1 MNITIY
7 ICCYTGIQAPHC
19 TTLGA
24 LLLAML
30 LYARRSRTS
39 FSHAVGSLTATC
51 TWTLVGLP
59 CCHVHLDPRVRL
71 NNHNLPPG
79 QAPELPRVSGPG
91 AVPVQPHVPI
101 PGIKIASTLPSCRVG
116 SEAAMCHRTRG
127 RPHAATCSR
136 TRQLASPTQPS
147 RGPDPELLRVSGTG
161 VGSVIITLSG
171 HIGAGRAHLSRSG
184 LDNLLVQL
192 SPPEGPTPSRCM
204 SLEPE
209 RAQSSLRSL
218 TSCATTRWGRQ
229 GTFKPAVGGQCYSYG
244 HGVSPPS

>member
-51 TWTLVGLP
+51 TWTLVRLP

-91 AVPVQPHVPI
+91 A
-101 PGIKIASTLPSCRVG
+101 G
-116 SEAAMCHRTRG
+116 SR
-127 RPHAATCSR
+127 AATCTHTWHQDCFDFALLQGRLRSCHV
-136 TRQLASPTQPS
+136 S
-147 RGPDPELLRVSGTG
+147 PDPGQAPCCYVFP
-161 VGSVIITLSG
+161 
-171 HIGAGRAHLSRSG
+171 
-184 LDNLLVQL
+184 D
-192 SPPEGPTPSRCM
+192 PTTC
-204 SLEPE
+204 
-209 RAQSSLRSL
+209 
-218 TSCATTRWGRQ
+218 
-229 GTFKPAVGGQCYSYG
+229 
-244 HGVSPPS
+244 